1 MDDKMASV
9 HKRIDETSDTF
20 NTNLKD
26 TEADITRKMGVAES
40 EALRRHEKVWDRR
53 DGFESRPTPRQN

>member
-53 DGFESRPTPRQN
+53 DG

>member
-9 HKRIDETSDTF
+9 HKRIDETTDTF

-26 TEADITRKMGVAES
+26 TEADITRKMGVAET
-40 EALRRHEKVWDRR
+40 EALRRHEK
-53 DGFESRPTPRQN
+53 E